1 MFLINLKDYYPEI
14 YTEDEFLWVSKD
26 VYKVCCQFDTDKKTA
41 WRNARR
47 RPKNIPLEDDNALEI
62 HLVTSPV
69 PLFELVQMNLTS
81 EALHEAISTLS
92 KKQSRRIYE
101 YYFLGYS
108 KTEIAKMEGVSKV
121 QITKSI
127 QKALKSLRKILN
139 NPEKF

>member
-62 HLVTSPV
+62 HLATSPV

-92 KKQSRRIYE
+92 KKQSRRIYK

-108 KTEIAKMEGVSKV
+108 KTEIAKMENVNESTVRESLTQALSK
-121 QITKSI
+121 
-127 QKALKSLRKILN
+127 LKKLLKN
-139 NPEKF
+139 NK

>member
-14 YTEDEFLWVSKD
+14 CQEDELLWVSNE
-26 VYKVCCQFDTDKKTA
+26 VYKVCCQFEKDKKTA

-47 RPKNIPLEDDNALEI
+47 RPKNIPFEDDNALEI

-81 EALHEAISTLS
+81 EALHEAISKLS
-92 KKQSRRIYE
+92 KKQSQRIYK

-108 KTEIAKMEGVSKV
+108 KTEIAKMENVNESTVRESLTQALSK
-121 QITKSI
+121 
-127 QKALKSLRKILN
+127 LKKLLKN
-139 NPEKF
+139 NK